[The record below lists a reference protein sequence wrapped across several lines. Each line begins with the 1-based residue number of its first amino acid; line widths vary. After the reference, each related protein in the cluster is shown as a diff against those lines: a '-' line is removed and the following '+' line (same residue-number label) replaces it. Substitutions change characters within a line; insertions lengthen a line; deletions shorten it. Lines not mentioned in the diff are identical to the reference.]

1 MLQIDDLQQEYY
13 HFISGVLHMKLDLTD
28 MLYALSFALDR
39 VEETLLGVDTGHG
52 KRVAYLA
59 LLMGTQAGYREEELR
74 DLIGCCLLH
83 DCALTEFIYEEL
95 SNSPMSERLSV
106 KPADI
111 AKLKRSKL
119 NLDHSVVGEENIHL
133 MPFRTD
139 VDKVVLFH
147 HENADGTGVL
157 GKTAAETNLKA
168 QILHLADLV
177 DSTFRFDL
185 ESLTKEE
192 YEKLCWWVKSGTGT
206 LFSEEVSELFLKSAT
221 FDKILSM
228 QKIGIFAALRNDIP
242 EEILDYSDEEIRN
255 IAELFAK
262 IVDYKSEFTHFHS
275 SGVAQKAEVM
285 AHYYNF
291 DAEKSIRFYFAGA
304 LHDIGKLVVSN
315 DILEKPDRLTACEF
329 AQMKNHASA
338 THYIL
343 SQIKEI
349 PDIVR
354 WASNHHEKPNGR
366 GYPQGL
372 TAEELSFEDQ
382 LMACIDIYQALTE
395 KRPYKDGMSH
405 EKTIS
410 IMLDMAGKGDLNEKI
425 VRDMDT
431 VMAAEG

>member
-1 MLQIDDLQQEYY
+1 
-13 HFISGVLHMKLDLTD
+13 MKLDLTD
-28 MLYALSFALDR
+28 MLYALSFALDM
-39 VEETLLGVDTGHG
+39 VEESLLGIDTGHG

-59 LLMGTQAGYREEELR
+59 LLMGTEEGYREEELR

-83 DCALTEFIYEEL
+83 DSALTEFIHDEL

-106 KPADI
+106 KPSDI
-111 AKLKRSKL
+111 AQLKRSKM
-119 NLDHSVVGEENIHL
+119 NLDHSIAGEENIRL

-139 VDKVVLFH
+139 VKNIVLLH
-147 HENADGTGVL
+147 HENADGTGVM
-157 GKTAAETNLKA
+157 GKTASETNLKA
-168 QILHLADLV
+168 QILHLSDLI
-177 DSTFRFDL
+177 DSTLRFDL
-185 ESLTKEE
+185 ESLTHDE
-192 YEKLCWWVKSGTGT
+192 YEKLCQWVKSKTGT
-206 LFSEEVSELFLKSAT
+206 LFSEEVSGLFLKAVT
-221 FDKILSM
+221 YDKILGM
-228 QKIGIFAALRNDIP
+228 QKNGLFETLRSDIP

-275 SGVAQKAEVM
+275 SGVAKKAEIM
-285 AHYYNF
+285 ARYYNF
-291 DAEKSIRFYFAGA
+291 DEEKTTRFYFAGA

-315 DILEKPDRLTACEF
+315 GILEKPDRLTVDEF

-354 WASNHHEKPNGR
+354 WASNHHEKPNGK
-366 GYPQGL
+366 GYPRGL

-410 IMLDMAGKGDLNEKI
+410 IMLDMVSKGDLNERI
-425 VRDMDT
+425 VHDMDV
-431 VMAAEG
+431 VMAAEH